1 MKEAEREVTVRTP
14 QDIEQGLPET
24 VSLLDKLR
32 MAIYHGEFG
41 PNHRLVESELAA
53 RYDTSRG
60 AVREAL
66 VQLENEGLILR
77 PRNRSASVRP
87 VTPAEAVEITEVRA
101 VIEGLCAAKAAVAA
115 TEADHDELRELMR
128 QMGDAVKRGDM
139 LTDSRISDLMHLKIR
154 QIAGQGTANRILER
168 LRYRDVRYQFHVSL
182 LPGRLVK
189 GANEHFDIIE
199 AVIAGDA
206 AAAEQLTRDHFL
218 SVIAA
223 LRQLEELKQL
233 HPGIAL

>member
-1 MKEAEREVTVRTP
+1 VPTQKHIER
-14 QDIEQGLPET
+14 GLPET

-32 MAIYHGEFG
+32 MAIYHGEFLPG
-41 PNHRLVESELAA
+41 QRLVESELAT
-53 RYDTSRG
+53 RFDTSRG

-101 VIEGLCAAKAAVAA
+101 VIEGLCAAKAAAAA
-115 TEADHDELRELMR
+115 TEADHAELRELMR
-128 QMGDAVKRGDM
+128 QMADAVKRGDM
-139 LTDSRISDLMHLKIR
+139 LTDSRISDQMHAKIR
-154 QIAGQGTANRILER
+154 QIGGQGTANRILER
-168 LRYRDVRYQFHVSL
+168 LRYQDVRYQFHVSL

-199 AVIAGDA
+199 AVLAGNA
-206 AAAEQLTRDHFL
+206 AAAEQLTRDHFF

-223 LRQLEELKQL
+223 LRQLEQVKAL